1 MAWGEQSDCL
11 IYYNYNNKIKGV
23 MVIKKTII
31 VCSVFLILVGSYI
44 FYWLAKK
51 NAEKPFADGL
61 GKQSGKLIQDS
72 WEAAYYLD
80 GSRAGNIHTEVREN
94 ETPEGTIYQHHVVM
108 NLQVRRYGAVVPMKM
123 EQSTV
128 ENAQGRV
135 LALGMIQHLDQGS
148 QILQGRVEGPEVV
161 VGQGAVE
168 KRLPFP
174 ADAIGPV
181 AQERM
186 ILEKSR
192 QKGAAWKMTSYELS
206 LQAPTILDARSLGEE
221 ETETPRAPSPD
232 KPVTVVRETL
242 DKVEIVPRPVK
253 VGNQEITLPALEVWC
268 KEGKA
273 IKSRVDMP
281 GLGPISLVRCG
292 REEAE
297 RPGKPG
303 EIPPDLGARTLVFLD
318 RPIPRIHDL
327 REVAYQFQIP
337 AEKDPAKAFSLD
349 SRQVAGGEKDG
360 AFVLTV
366 KGGDGAFTPAPQP
379 GKASLESNFYIDSA
393 DPAVTE
399 LAAKAIG
406 DEKDPWRRVLRVEA
420 LVHQRMNSTSSVG
433 FARASQIARDLRGD
447 CRQHAMLT
455 AAACRACGVPARTAL
470 GLVYITDEP
479 SGKPALGFHMWT
491 EVWVNGT
498 WRGIDA
504 TLGQGKVGPG
514 HVKISDTNWTDPPS
528 LAPLLPVL
536 RVMGRLQAKVVDFR

>member
-1 MAWGEQSDCL
+1 MKKFLFLLVLITLSSATI
-11 IYYNYNNKIKGV
+11 IYYFASKGRHGIKP
-23 MVIKKTII
+23 
-31 VCSVFLILVGSYI
+31 S
-44 FYWLAKK
+44 
-51 NAEKPFADGL
+51 PGL
-61 GKQSGKLIQDS
+61 GDQSGKVVQDT

-80 GSRAGNIHTEVREN
+80 GSRAGNIHTEVRET
-94 ETPEGTIYQHHVVM
+94 ETPEGPVYHHHVVM
-108 NLQVRRYGAVVPMKM
+108 NLLVRRYGAVVPMKM

-128 ENAQGRV
+128 ESAEGKV
-135 LALGMIQHLDQGS
+135 LGLGMVQHLDQGS
-148 QILQGRVEGPEVV
+148 QVLKGRVEGGEVV
-161 VGQGAVE
+161 VSQGTVD

-174 ADAIGPV
+174 AEAMGPV
-181 AQERM
+181 AQERL

-206 LQAPTILDARSLGEE
+206 LQAPTVLEARSLGQED
-221 ETETPRAPSPD
+221 TETPRAPSGD
-232 KPVTVVRETL
+232 KPATVVKEAL
-242 DKVEIVPRPVK
+242 DKVEVVPRPVK
-253 VGNQEITLPALEVWC
+253 IGNQEITLPSLEVWC

-273 IKSRVDMP
+273 VKSRVDMP
-281 GLGPISLVRCG
+281 GLGPITLVRCG

-318 RPIPRIHDL
+318 RPIAGIHGM
-327 REVAYQFQIP
+327 REVAYLFQIQG
-337 AEKDPAKAFSLD
+337 EKDPSRAFSID
-349 SRQVAGGEKDG
+349 SRQVAGVEKDG
-360 AFVLTV
+360 GVVLTV
-366 KGGDGAFTPAPQP
+366 KGGEGAYSPAPQP

-399 LAAKAIG
+399 FAAKAIG
-406 DEKDPWRRVLRVEA
+406 DEKDPWRKVLRVEA

-433 FARASQIARDLRGD
+433 FARASQVARDLRGD

-479 SGKPALGFHMWT
+479 TGKPALGFHMWT
-491 EVWVNGT
+491 EVWVNGS

>member
-1 MAWGEQSDCL
+1 ML
-11 IYYNYNNKIKGV
+11 KRL
-23 MVIKKTII
+23 VILGAI
-31 VCSVFLILVGSYI
+31 
-44 FYWLAKK
+44 
-51 NAEKPFADGL
+51 GL
-61 GKQSGKLIQDS
+61 GVAGVCVYQLIARRPSTKISPGELANQSGKLVQDT

-80 GSRAGNIHTEVREN
+80 GSRAGNIHTEVRET
-94 ETPEGTIYQHHVVM
+94 ESPEGNLYHHHVVM
-108 NLQVRRYGAVVPMKM
+108 NLLVRRYGAVVPMKM

-128 ENAQGRV
+128 ESSDGKV
-135 LALGMIQHLDQGS
+135 LALGMVQHLDQGS
-148 QILQGRVEGPEVV
+148 QILKGRVEGAEVV
-161 VGQGAVE
+161 VSQGTVE

-174 ADAIGPV
+174 AEAIGPV

-186 ILEKSR
+186 ILEKSQR
-192 QKGAAWKMTSYELS
+192 KDAAWNMTSYELS
-206 LQAPTILDARSLGEE
+206 LQAPTVLDARSLGQE
-221 ETETPRAPSPD
+221 ETETPRAPAAD
-232 KPVTVVRETL
+232 KPVTVMRETL

-253 VGNQEITLPALEVWC
+253 VGNQEITLPSLEVWC

-273 IKSRVDMP
+273 VKSRVDMP

-318 RPIPRIHDL
+318 RPIPKVHEL
-327 REVAYQFQIP
+327 REVVYQFEIP
-337 AEKDPAKAFSLD
+337 GEKDPAKAFSLD
-349 SRQVAGGEKDG
+349 SRQLAGGEKDG
-360 AFVLTV
+360 VFRLTV
-366 KGGDGAFTPAPQP
+366 KGGESAFSPAPQP
-379 GKASLESNFYIDSA
+379 GKASLESNFYIDSS

-406 DEKDPWRRVLRVEA
+406 EEKDPWRRVLRVEA
-420 LVHQRMNSTSSVG
+420 LIHQRMNSTSSVG

-447 CRQHAMLT
+447 CRQHAMLA

-491 EVWVNGT
+491 EVWVNGS